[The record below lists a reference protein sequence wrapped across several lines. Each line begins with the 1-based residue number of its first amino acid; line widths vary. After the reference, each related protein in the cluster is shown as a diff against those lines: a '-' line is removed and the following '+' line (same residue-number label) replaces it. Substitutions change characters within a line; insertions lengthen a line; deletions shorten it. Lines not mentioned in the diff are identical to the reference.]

1 MYYLEKTVLNPPSI
15 NTKVLSI
22 LTLLFFLSALLL
34 GGYLV
39 STKKGEINPDKFTI
53 SQALAYGEK
62 PVMITFFV
70 LAGITTLL
78 LNHCRGG
85 DNFSLY
91 LRYFLIILTYALIV
105 TIIYVTVGVNKVAH
119 FKFAGT
125 IFLSQILVVFI
136 VSNLFNKYLDPDNNL
151 LIPIDFNIILIISC
165 FVLLLVFGIFESDD
179 YSEFNN
185 IVFASSENITVLL
198 NLVPILYLGFI

>member
-1 MYYLEKTVLNPPSI
+1 MYYLEKTVLNPPNI

-39 STKKGEINPDKFTI
+39 STKKGQINPEKFTI

-62 PVMITFFV
+62 PVMITLFV
-70 LAGITTLL
+70 LAAITTLL
-78 LNHCRGG
+78 LHYLRGG
-85 DNFSLY
+85 DKFLLY
-91 LRYFLIILTYALIV
+91 LRLFLITVTYSLIIAV
-105 TIIYVTVGVNKVAH
+105 IYVTVSVNNDIH

-125 IFLSQILVVFI
+125 IFLCQLLVVFV
-136 VSNLFNKYLDPDNNL
+136 VSHLINRYLDPDNNL
-151 LIPIDFNIILIISC
+151 LIPIDFNIVLIISS
-165 FVLLLVFGIFESDD
+165 FMLLIVYGIFESDET
-179 YSEFNN
+179 SEFNN

-198 NLVPILYLGFI
+198 NLIPVIYLGFI